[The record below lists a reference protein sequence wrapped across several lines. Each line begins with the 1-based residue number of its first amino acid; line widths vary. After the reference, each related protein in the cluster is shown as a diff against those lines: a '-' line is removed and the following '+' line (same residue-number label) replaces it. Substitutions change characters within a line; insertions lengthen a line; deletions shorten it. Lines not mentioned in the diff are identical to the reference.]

1 MSIEQTAVRYASFE
15 TLKASGG
22 DDALLWLLGANEL
35 AELERLTAKPRQQ
48 TWKWGRILSR
58 QLLRDYGVIRE
69 TSSEQMEIL
78 SINAFGQNDRP
89 AVYIDG
95 VLQAVSLSIS
105 HSDRGILVALSAAT
119 RVGVDLV
126 DLEQESFGSLWVW
139 MTTSERAWMDRKDSE
154 QQARVWAV
162 KEAVYKALNEGES
175 FSPLRIAVVPGIH
188 GRYSC
193 FYKDRDMSSICR
205 VHISEIDNHLAAV
218 VEYGIP
224 LDNGDREKRQK
235 LGVNPADCTAN

>member
-1 MSIEQTAVRYASFE
+1 MSVEQTAVRYASFE
-15 TLKASGG
+15 TLRATGI
-22 DDALLWLLGANEL
+22 DNALPWLRGANER
-35 AELERLTAKPRQQ
+35 AELERLSAESRQQ
-48 TWKWGRILSR
+48 NWKWGRILSR
-58 QLLRDYGVIRE
+58 QLLRDQGVVRE
-69 TSSEQMEIL
+69 SSGNQLEIL

-126 DLEQESFGSLWVW
+126 DLEQERFGSLWVW
-139 MTTSERAWMDRKDSE
+139 MTNSERAWMNRSDLR
-154 QQARVWAV
+154 QQATVWAV

-175 FSPLRIAVVPGIH
+175 FSPLSVAVVQGVH

-193 FYKDRDMSSICR
+193 FYKDRDMRSICQI
-205 VHISEIDNHLAAV
+205 HISELDSHLVAV

-224 LDNGDREKRQK
+224 LDNADREMRQK
-235 LGVNPADCTAN
+235 LDVDTAN

>member
-1 MSIEQTAVRYASFE
+1 MSVEQTAVRYASF
-15 TLKASGG
+15 A
-22 DDALLWLLGANEL
+22 ALRATGIDNALPWLRGTNER
-35 AELERLTAKPRQQ
+35 AELERLTAESRQQ
-48 TWKWGRILSR
+48 NWKWGRILSR
-58 QLLRDYGVIRE
+58 LLLRDHGVVRE
-69 TSSEQMEIL
+69 SSSEQLEIL

-105 HSDRGILVALSAAT
+105 HSDRGLLVALSAAT

-126 DLEQESFGSLWVW
+126 DLEQEPFGSLWVW
-139 MTTSERAWMDRKDSE
+139 MTNSERAWMNRNDLR
-154 QQARVWAV
+154 QQATVWAV

-175 FSPLRIAVVPGIH
+175 FSPLSVAVVREVH

-193 FYKDRDMSSICR
+193 FYKDRDMRSICQI
-205 VHISEIDNHLAAV
+205 HIRELDSHLAAV

-224 LDNGDREKRQK
+224 LDNADREMRQK
-235 LGVNPADCTAN
+235 LDVDTAY